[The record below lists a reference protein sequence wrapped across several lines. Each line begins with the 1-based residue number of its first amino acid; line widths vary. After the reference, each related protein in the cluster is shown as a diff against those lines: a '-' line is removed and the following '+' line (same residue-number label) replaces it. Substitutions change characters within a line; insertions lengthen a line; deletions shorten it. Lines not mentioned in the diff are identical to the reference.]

1 MIATILFATIAN
13 SPVQSPDL
21 PFMIQEE
28 KMARDVYT
36 AFADKY
42 QTRIFSNIAKSE
54 QQHMDAIASLLKQE
68 GKSNP
73 VEGLKPGE
81 FKNPDVQKLYKN
93 LVGAGNKSLLDA
105 LKAGATI
112 EDKDISDLDTMIKAG
127 ADGQVLTTLTA
138 LRSASGNHMRAFYR
152 QIKSRGGD
160 YEPKYLT
167 ETEFR
172 KIVGN

>member
-1 MIATILFATIAN
+1 MILRP
-13 SPVQSPDL
+13 SVHGPDIN
-21 PFMIQEE
+21 FMIQEE

-42 QTRIFSNIAKSE
+42 GIRIFANIAKSE
-54 QQHMDAIASLLKQE
+54 QKHMDAVAALLESVDQA
-68 GKSNP
+68 NP

-81 FKNPDVQKLYKN
+81 FKNPDVLTLYKK
-93 LVGAGNKSLLDA
+93 LIGAGNKSLLDA

-112 EDKDISDLDTMIKAG
+112 EDKDIFDLNAMIKAG
-127 ADGQVLTTLTA
+127 AEGQVLTTLSA
-138 LRSASGNHMRAFYR
+138 LRSASGNHLRAFYG

-160 YEPKYLT
+160 YEPQFLT